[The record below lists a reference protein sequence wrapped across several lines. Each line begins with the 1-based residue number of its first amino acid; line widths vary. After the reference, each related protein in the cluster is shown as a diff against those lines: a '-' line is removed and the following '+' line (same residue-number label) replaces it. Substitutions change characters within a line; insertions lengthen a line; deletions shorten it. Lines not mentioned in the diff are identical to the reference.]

1 MGSAASNPQVVYFA
15 DCSLDLRTAELRRN
29 GTTVTLQDQPFQ
41 ILTALL
47 ETPGQLVTREELV
60 KKLWPSGTFVDF
72 DQSLNKAVARLREAL
87 GDNAEQPRFVETLP
101 RRGYRW
107 IGTLHEPRK
116 DEEKATQSAAPPVA
130 PGDTPSET
138 RPSNSGR
145 KLRLL
150 GYVALSILA
159 LAVLVAWTFL
169 RYWPAQ
175 NQTST
180 VTPIRSL
187 AVLPLESLSDDP
199 AQRYFADGI
208 TEELIERLT
217 RMSTIRVI
225 SRASV
230 MNYSDARKTL
240 PEIGRELHVD
250 GILEGSVVRIGDR
263 VRVRIQLTNTA
274 HNEQRWS
281 ATYERGLQDI
291 MELQADAARD
301 IAGEIKL
308 ELTRQELAWLSQAR
322 KVNPEAHEL
331 YLKGRYFW
339 NKRDQPGVNKA
350 IEYFQLA
357 IAKDPAY
364 AEAYAGLADAYLMV
378 PGFATGPP
386 GMSLPK
392 AKAAAEKALQLD
404 DALAEAHTS
413 LALIASHLEWNWPEA
428 KRHYQRALELNP
440 SYATAHHWCGEAYLF
455 PLGNFPE
462 AFAEMRKAQELDP
475 LSPIIASDIG
485 KNLVMARRY
494 DEAIAMLNKTL
505 ELDPNFSKAHQRL
518 FYAYM
523 EKGSYNEALTHL
535 ELCQRYIGKN
545 SYDLDLAFLEAK
557 LGSKEKARAILDPLL
572 RKSDSVYVNPVSV
585 AHVYIALGEKD
596 STLAWLE
603 KAVMQKHFELVALK
617 VDSEW
622 DPIRSDPR
630 FRVVADRVGMPQ

>member
-1 MGSAASNPQVVYFA
+1 MGSAASNPQVVHFA

-29 GTTVTLQDQPFQ
+29 GTTITLQDQPFQ
-41 ILTALL
+41 ILMALL

-72 DQSLNKAVARLREAL
+72 DQSLNRAVARLREAL

-107 IGTLHEPRK
+107 ISTIDGPRE
-116 DEEKATQSAAPPVA
+116 DEESAIPPAVMPIAPSDA
-130 PGDTPSET
+130 SLALRRTE
-138 RPSNSGR
+138 SGR
-145 KLRLL
+145 KLRLFW
-150 GYVALSILA
+150 YAALSITA
-159 LAVLVAWTFL
+159 LAALVAWIL
-169 RYWPAQ
+169 SRNRPAR

-187 AVLPLESLSDDP
+187 AVLPLESLSEDP
-199 AQRYFADGI
+199 AQKYFADGI

-217 RMSTIRVI
+217 RMSTIHVI

-240 PEIGRELHVD
+240 PEIARELHVD
-250 GILEGSVVRIGDR
+250 GILEGSVVRVSDR
-263 VRVRIQLTNTA
+263 VRVRIQLTETA
-274 HNEQRWS
+274 HNQQLWS
-281 ATYERGLQDI
+281 ATYERGLQDV

-308 ELTRQELAWLSQAR
+308 ELTRQELAWLSHAR
-322 KVNPEAHEL
+322 KVSPEAYEL

-339 NKRDQPGVNKA
+339 NKRDQPGVSKA
-350 IEYFQLA
+350 IEYFQSA
-357 IAKDPAY
+357 IAKDPTY

-386 GMSLPK
+386 GMSLPM

-404 DALAEAHTS
+404 DTLAEAHTS
-413 LALIASHLEWNWPEA
+413 LALIASHLEWNWKEA

-440 SYATAHHWCGEAYLF
+440 NYATAHHWYGEAYLF
-455 PLGNFPE
+455 PLGNFPD

-475 LSPIIASDIG
+475 LSPIITSDIG

-494 DEAIAMLNKTL
+494 DEAIVMLNKTL
-505 ELDPNFSKAHQRL
+505 ELDPNFSQAHQRL
-518 FYAYM
+518 FFAYI
-523 EKGSYNEALTHL
+523 EEGSYQNALANL
-535 ELCQRYIGKN
+535 ERCQRYMEKN

-557 LGSKEKARAILDPLL
+557 LGSKERARELLNQLL
-572 RKSDSVYVNPVSV
+572 RKSETAYVNPVSV

-596 STLAWLE
+596 RGLSWLE
-603 KAVMQKHFELVALK
+603 KAVVQKHFELVALK

-622 DPIRSDPR
+622 DPIRTDPR
-630 FRVVADRVGMPQ
+630 FLVLIERVGIPE